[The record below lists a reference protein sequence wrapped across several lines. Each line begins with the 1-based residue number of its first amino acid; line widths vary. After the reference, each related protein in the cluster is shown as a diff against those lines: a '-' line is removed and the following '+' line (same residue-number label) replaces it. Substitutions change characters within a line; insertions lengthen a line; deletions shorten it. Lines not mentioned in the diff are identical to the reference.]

1 MSRQSILFTIQID
14 NGLRPRL
21 QIIFEYY
28 QEAEKF
34 RNRYEYDEVKQLE
47 ITKQFEK
54 TLIAQRLLKKKKLW
68 NLFTKNKPDKY
79 KTKNILVIFSAF
91 ETIAKIETSWNIP
104 ESEIQKLQS
113 ELDTPDLWKIY
124 PEIFNNPT
132 FFFYTDKQADQYSKN
147 EMIEY
152 LTEKYFNLLKSF
164 DEFDY
169 IKKEQFSIK
178 LDSKENFDN
187 IYNGSWFNYDKR

>member
-1 MSRQSILFTIQID
+1 MIAPSDPEYKLTKLIKRGEATMDSEFIPLAEWIDKNYDVKTINIIYDTID

-47 ITKQFEK
+47 IAKQFEK

-113 ELDTPDLWKIY
+113 ELDTPDLWKFIPRY
-124 PEIFNNPT
+124 LIT
-132 FFFYTDKQADQYSKN
+132 QHSFFIQTNRQTN
-147 EMIEY
+147 
-152 LTEKYFNLLKSF
+152 TLKM
-164 DEFDY
+164 
-169 IKKEQFSIK
+169 
-178 LDSKENFDN
+178 
-187 IYNGSWFNYDKR
+187 R